1 MKSKPKR
8 LTQLEVTAVRLR
20 VAMEALE
27 QIGNIRP
34 RSRAQ
39 RYAAS
44 TFKFLNFCCP
54 EWNKKS
60 ER

>member
-1 MKSKPKR
+1 MKTKPKR
-8 LTQLEVTAVRLR
+8 QTQLEVTEARLR

-39 RYAAS
+39 RYAAGA
-44 TFKFLNFCCP
+44 FAFLKFCCP
-54 EWNKKS
+54 EWKEK
-60 ER
+60 R

>member
-1 MKSKPKR
+1 
-8 LTQLEVTAVRLR
+8 
-20 VAMEALE
+20 MEALE

-44 TFKFLNFCCP
+44 SFAFLKYCCP
-54 EWNKKS
+54 EWKEK
-60 ER
+60 R